1 MQRLKSH
8 REFIDVLRRR
18 QRVTSADIVAHYAW
32 RSTEM
37 KADPTEK
44 RLGLAVSNS
53 VGHAVIRNHIK
64 RQFRALGRQYE
75 HLLPAG
81 CDVILRAKRSAAL
94 TQFSSLDQ
102 QVQQLFTRIS
112 KRLARSQSQP
122 QAKSQSFSQSHT
134 QTQFQSQP
142 HPQSQS
148 HPQSRSRLHSSSVCQ
163 TVHHVQS
170 TAE

>member
-44 RLGLAVSNS
+44 RLGLAVSNL
-53 VGHAVIRNHIK
+53 VGHAVVRNHIK

-94 TQFSSLDQ
+94 TPFSSLDQ

-112 KRLARSQSQP
+112 KRLARSQSQ
-122 QAKSQSFSQSHT
+122 SHT
-134 QTQFQSQP
+134 QSQFQSQSN
-142 HPQSQS
+142 PQS
-148 HPQSRSRLHSSSVCQ
+148 HSRSHSSPARQ